1 MLTKLSLNNYI
12 FKIKYVKIGKSLL
25 FFVEDGAGI
34 DGVYYLK
41 C

>member
-12 FKIKYVKIGKSLL
+12 LKNKYAKIGKGWLL
-25 FFVEDGAGI
+25 FVEDGAVV
-34 DGVYYLK
+34 DGHYYLK